1 MPLFAVKRN
10 PFPPLNKYARNFKE
24 NLEHF
29 KNFLISSS
37 IFISINGALKV
48 LFASLLIGVF
58 APNLILASFFSVY
71 SVYSLNK
78 LTDMKEDAINNPDRV
93 KVIAGR
99 ERIFATSVFSSFVIT
114 FILGFM
120 HDFCCV
126 FILFFPLFC
135 GIIYSVRI
143 LPSLP
148 RLKDITGVKNLII
161 SISWGVGS
169 SLLPATCLQERQPLQ
184 VAFLFYF
191 FATKSFVNSL
201 LFDVRDIEGDRI
213 NGVRTIPVVIGR
225 EKAKKLMLS
234 LNSTLLIWLIL
245 SFYLGF
251 FRKYLPVLAFS
262 IAYGY
267 WYILHFSRKR
277 EIGKSLDLLV
287 DGEWMPTVL
296 LALLFACLF

>member
-1 MPLFAVKRN
+1 MRLFSAEKNPLFIS
-10 PFPPLNKYARNFKE
+10 NKNASNFKE

-48 LFASLLIGVF
+48 LFASILLSVF

-78 LTDMKEDAINNPDRV
+78 LTDVKEDAINNPERV
-93 KVIAGR
+93 KVISGR
-99 ERIFATSVFSSFVIT
+99 ERIFATSIFSSLVIT
-114 FILGFM
+114 FVLGFM

-126 FILFFPLFC
+126 LILFFPLFC
-135 GIIYSVRI
+135 GIIYSVR
-143 LPSLP
+143 LFPSLP

-169 SLLPATCLQERQPLQ
+169 SLLPATSLQERQTLQ

-213 NGVRTIPVVIGR
+213 NGVRTIPVVIGK

-234 LNSTLLIWLIL
+234 LNSTLLIWLTL

-251 FRKYLPVLAFS
+251 FRKYLSVLAFS

-296 LALLFACLF
+296 LALLFACFL